1 VVLGAIL
8 GAVLAN
14 QIVPTLALGATGEAV
29 IPPFVMQVEVRRLI
43 EYGLMMIVVLGLVLA
58 SSLLLVRQLSLA
70 RTLRLGEE

>member
-1 VVLGAIL
+1 
-8 GAVLAN
+8 
-14 QIVPTLALGATGEAV
+14 
-29 IPPFVMQVEVRRLI
+29 VRRLI